1 MYNFVRSRQLE
12 KTFPGDAYTGV
23 WPISSLRIARGWGSP
38 PNEAWPYNSDAS
50 ACPPSEPPDIDKI
63 AKRFRI
69 GLYQR
74 VRTTQECKT
83 ILAHRNM
90 PVIVS
95 VSITDKWYSAPN
107 GRILA
112 PSPNDAPMGYHSVLL
127 VGYNDSAAEFTF
139 QNSCGLTWGDKGY
152 GYIPYDTFD
161 TIWWEGWVMD
171 SLGDQTRSNPRDAT
185 TKLAWGTEE
194 HGHGVFHCRE
204 FVDAD
209 DERIAWVF
217 AVERSGFHGG

>member
-50 ACPPSEPPDIDKI
+50 ACSPSEPPDIDKI

-107 GRILA
+107 GRIPA

-139 QNSCGLTWGDKGY
+139 QNSWGLTWGDKGY

-171 SLGDQTRSNPRDAT
+171 SLGDQTRS
-185 TKLAWGTEE
+185 
-194 HGHGVFHCRE
+194 CRE

-209 DERIAWVF
+209 DERIAWGSPWSARVSWRLKNSLF
-217 AVERSGFHGG
+217 DHGSEEMDTERG